1 MNLFQKIIKIISP
14 SQRSYSFYLMWLMLV
29 GMILETIGIG
39 VIMPALSLMSENNDI
54 STIQEL
60 KTLLVYL
67 NNPIEGELLA
77 IFMIFLVV
85 FFIIKTVFLI
95 YLSFS
100 QNTFVFDLQE
110 SISKR
115 LFSVYLHQSYEF
127 HLQKNSAELVRNVIG
142 EVQQLTGVFSAGLI
156 FITEILVLLGIT
168 SLLFFIEPIGA
179 TIVIVVLGLS
189 GFIFDRYTKRY
200 IKQWGEDRQYHE
212 GLRMKHLHQGLHCAK
227 DIKLLGREG
236 YFVMQY
242 NIHNAGA
249 AIMGRNQSVLQSL
262 PKLWLELL
270 AIIGLSSLVLSMLS
284 QGKQIDVIIPILGVF
299 GAAAFRL
306 MPSLNRLINTSQVI
320 RYFVPVVNTI
330 YNELTS
336 VNYKNKGDTD
346 KGDLFF
352 KKNICID
359 SGVFKYQGSDINVIN
374 NVSLCIKKGST
385 VGFIGGSGSGKSTVI
400 DIILGFLP
408 LMRGCVK
415 VDGVNIDVNMESWQ
429 RKIGYIPQDI
439 YLIDDTLKKNI
450 AFGIDDDLIDN
461 SAILRAVN
469 LAKLE
474 DFIDNLSDGL
484 ETIIGEDGV
493 RLSGGQRQRIGIARA
508 LYHNPQ
514 VLVLDEATSAL
525 DVNTEKEVMKAI
537 NKLHGEKT
545 IIIIA
550 HRLSTISQCDYV
562 YQIEH
567 GRVVKEGSFSE
578 VVN

>member
-1 MNLFQKIIKIISP
+1 MNFFQKIIKIISP

-39 VIMPALSLMSENNDI
+39 VIMPALSLMSENKDL

-60 KTLLVYL
+60 KPLLEYL
-67 NNPIEGELLA
+67 NNPTAGELLA
-77 IFMIFLVV
+77 IFMILLVV
-85 FFIIKTVFLI
+85 FFIIKTIFLI

-100 QNTFVFDLQE
+100 QNKFVFGLQE

-127 HLQKNSAELVRNVIG
+127 HLERNSAELVRNVIG

-156 FITEILVLLGIT
+156 FITELLVLLGIT
-168 SLLFFIEPIGA
+168 TLLFFIEPVGA
-179 TIVIVVLGLS
+179 TIVALVLGLT
-189 GFIFDRYTKRY
+189 GFTFDRYTKRY

-212 GLRMKHLHQGLHCAK
+212 GLRMKHLHQGLYCAK

-236 YFVMQY
+236 YFVRQY
-242 NIHNAGA
+242 NIHNSGA
-249 AIMGRNQSVLQSL
+249 ATMGKNQSVLQSM

-270 AIIGLSSLVLSMLS
+270 AIIGLSSLVLSMLL
-284 QGKQIDVIIPILGVF
+284 QGKQIDSIIPILGVF

-306 MPSLNRLINTSQVI
+306 MPSINRLINTSQVI

-330 YNELTS
+330 YNELT
-336 VNYKNKGDTD
+336 NINNKNKGNLG
-346 KGDLFF
+346 KGDLSF

-359 SGVFKYQGSDINVIN
+359 SGVFKYQSSNINVIN

-385 VGFIGGSGSGKSTVI
+385 VGFIGGTGSGKSTLI

-415 VDGVNIDVNMESWQ
+415 VDGVNIDVNVDSWQ
-429 RKIGYIPQDI
+429 SKIGYIPQDI

-461 SAILRAVN
+461 SAIIRAVN

-484 ETIIGEDGV
+484 ETIIGEDGA

-525 DVNTEKEVMKAI
+525 DVNTEKEVMQAI
-537 NKLHGEKT
+537 NNLHGDKT

-562 YQIEH
+562 YEIEH
-567 GRVVKEGSFSE
+567 GRVIKEGSFSE

>member
-1 MNLFQKIIKIISP
+1 MNIFQKIVKIISP
-14 SQRSYSFYLMWLMLV
+14 SQRRRSLYLMWLMLI
-29 GMILETIGIG
+29 GMILETAGIG
-39 VIMPALSLMSENNDI
+39 VIMPALSLMTENNDI
-54 STIQEL
+54 AAMPEL
-60 KTLLVYL
+60 KPILSYL
-67 NNPIEGELLA
+67 NNPQEGELLA
-77 IFMIFLVV
+77 IFMVFLIV

-100 QNTFVFDLQE
+100 HNTFVFNLQE
-110 SISKR
+110 SISKK
-115 LFSVYLHQSYEF
+115 LFSVYLHQSYTF
-127 HLQKNSAELVRNVIG
+127 HLQRNSSELVRNVIG
-142 EVQQLTGVFSAGLI
+142 EVQQLTGVFSAGLT
-156 FITEILVLLGIT
+156 FITELLVLLGIT
-168 SLLFFIEPIGA
+168 LLLFAIEPIGA
-179 TIVIVVLGLS
+179 TIVIVVLSLS
-189 GFIFDRYTKRY
+189 GFIFDRYTKKY

-212 GLRMKHLHQGLHCAK
+212 GLRMKHLHQGLHSVK

-236 YFVMQY
+236 YFVKQY
-242 NIHNAGA
+242 NTHNAGA
-249 AIMGRNQSVLQSL
+249 AIMGRNQSVFQSL

-299 GAAAFRL
+299 GVAAFRL
-306 MPSLNRLINTSQVI
+306 MPSINRLISTGHVV
-320 RYFVPVVNTI
+320 RYFIPVINTI
-330 YNELTS
+330 FNELAFFDH
-336 VNYKNKGDTD
+336 KNKNDTD
-346 KGDLFF
+346 DVFF

-359 SGVFKYQGSDINVIN
+359 SGVFQYQDTDVDVIN
-374 NVSLCIKKGST
+374 NVSLCIRKGTT
-385 VGFIGGSGSGKSTVI
+385 VGFIGGSGSGKSTII

-408 LMRGCVK
+408 LMKGCVQ
-415 VDGVNIDVNMESWQ
+415 VDGVNINVNIKSWQ

-450 AFGIDDDLIDN
+450 AFGIDDNLIDD
-461 SAILRAVN
+461 SAILNAIN

-514 VLVLDEATSAL
+514 VLILDEATSAL
-525 DVNTEKEVMKAI
+525 DVNTETEVMQAI
-537 NKLHGEKT
+537 NKLHGDKT

-550 HRLSTISQCDYV
+550 HRLSTVSQCDYV
-562 YQIEH
+562 YKIEH
-567 GRVVKEGSFSE
+567 GRVIKEGHFSE

>member
-1 MNLFQKIIKIISP
+1 MNIFQKIVKIISP
-14 SQRSYSFYLMWLMLV
+14 SQRRRSLYLMWLMLI
-29 GMILETIGIG
+29 GMILETAGIG
-39 VIMPALSLMSENNDI
+39 VIMPALSLMTENNDI
-54 STIQEL
+54 AAMPEL
-60 KTLLVYL
+60 KPILSYL
-67 NNPIEGELLA
+67 NNPQEGELLA
-77 IFMIFLVV
+77 IFMVFLIV

-100 QNTFVFDLQE
+100 HNTFVFNLQE
-110 SISKR
+110 SISKK
-115 LFSVYLHQSYEF
+115 LFSVYLHQSYTF
-127 HLQKNSAELVRNVIG
+127 HLQRNSSELVRNVIG
-142 EVQQLTGVFSAGLI
+142 EVQQLTGVFSAGLT
-156 FITEILVLLGIT
+156 FITELLVLLGIT
-168 SLLFFIEPIGA
+168 LLLFAIEPIGA
-179 TIVIVVLGLS
+179 TIVIVVLSLS
-189 GFIFDRYTKRY
+189 GFIFDRYTKKY

-212 GLRMKHLHQGLHCAK
+212 GLRMKHLHQGLHSVK

-236 YFVMQY
+236 YFVKQY
-242 NIHNAGA
+242 NTHNAGA
-249 AIMGRNQSVLQSL
+249 AIMGRNQSVFQSL

-299 GAAAFRL
+299 GVAAFRL
-306 MPSLNRLINTSQVI
+306 MPSINRLISTGQVV
-320 RYFVPVVNTI
+320 RYFMPVVNTI
-330 YNELTS
+330 FNELALFDH
-336 VNYKNKGDTD
+336 KNKNDTD
-346 KGDLFF
+346 DVFF

-359 SGVFKYQGSDINVIN
+359 SGVFQYQDSDVEVIN
-374 NVSLCIKKGST
+374 NVSLCIKKGTT
-385 VGFIGGSGSGKSTVI
+385 VGFIGGSGSGKSTII

-408 LMRGCVK
+408 LMKGCVQ
-415 VDGVNIDVNMESWQ
+415 VDGVNINVNIKSWQ

-450 AFGIDDDLIDN
+450 AFGIDDNLIDD
-461 SAILRAVN
+461 SAILNAIN

-514 VLVLDEATSAL
+514 VLILDEATSAL
-525 DVNTEKEVMKAI
+525 DVNTETEVMQAI
-537 NKLHGEKT
+537 NKLHGDKT

-550 HRLSTISQCDYV
+550 HRLSTVSQCDYV
-562 YQIEH
+562 YKIEH
-567 GRVVKEGSFSE
+567 GRVIKEGHFSE